1 MKSATFENDA
11 TTSDLVV
18 APTLIADET
27 HAGELRALLA
37 PLLPAATVV
46 AMPTDRRLSMID
58 FSGSVSQG
66 VVERPPP
73 RLRFADAKVRVAR
86 RP

>member
-1 MKSATFENDA
+1 MKYAAFENDA
-11 TTSDLVV
+11 TVSDLVV

-27 HAGELRALLA
+27 HAGELRAFVD

-46 AMPTDRRLSMID
+46 AMPTDRRLAMID

-66 VVERPPP
+66 TVN
-73 RLRFADAKVRVAR
+73 
-86 RP
+86 